1 MEAGMDASRT
11 DPTRAGTPRADT
23 PRARAAVPFILVSL
37 GLDTL
42 SMGLLIPVFPPLIQY
57 FQHGD
62 AAAAGRLLGILTAAW
77 AVAQFFGAPIM
88 GALSDRFGRR
98 PVLLASILGLGL
110 DYLLMG
116 FAPNLG
122 WLFLGRVL
130 SGFTASSF
138 SVATA
143 YIADVTPPEQ
153 RAARF
158 GLTGAIWSASF
169 IVGPALGGMLGAV
182 ALRLPFFV
190 AAGVTLV
197 AAVYGLLVLPESL
210 AAEHRAAFRWRKAN
224 PVASL
229 GFLASHPELLW
240 LSVVNFLMQFAHA
253 VLPTL
258 FILYAGNRYGWS
270 LRVTGPVLALTGVC
284 SLIVQVGLVPRVVA
298 WIGEL
303 RALIA
308 GLLAGALGLAIYGL
322 APSGWVFL
330 LGAPVGALLGL
341 FGPGFQA
348 IATRRAG
355 VSEQGRLQGA
365 NSSIAGLTSMLAPAA
380 FGYLYAW
387 SVGPGRAPALSGA
400 AFLIAAGLLAL
411 GAAIAAACVAPHGET
426 QAA

>member
-1 MEAGMDASRT
+1 MEEGEMTDA
-11 DPTRAGTPRADT
+11 D
-23 PRARAAVPFILVSL
+23 ARPAARPAAVGFILISL

-42 SMGLLIPVFPPLIQY
+42 SMGLLIPVFPPLVQQ
-57 FQHGD
+57 FLHGD
-62 AAAAGRLLGILTAAW
+62 AAAAGRSIGMLTAAW

-110 DYLLMG
+110 DYLLMA
-116 FAPNLG
+116 FSPNLG

-169 IVGPALGGMLGAV
+169 IVGPAVGGLLGAI

-197 AAVYGLLVLPESL
+197 AAVYGLMVLPESL
-210 AAEHRAAFRWRKAN
+210 PPAHRAPFRWRKAN

-229 GFLASHPELLW
+229 GFLGSHPELLW

-253 VLPTL
+253 ALPTL

-270 LRVTGPVLALTGVC
+270 LRITGPVLAFTGVC
-284 SLIVQVGLVPRVVA
+284 SLAVQAGLVPRVVA
-298 WIGEL
+298 WIGEAG
-303 RALIA
+303 ALIA
-308 GLLAGALGLAIYGL
+308 GLVMGALGMAIYGL
-322 APSGWVFL
+322 APSGAIFL

-348 IATRRAG
+348 IATRRVG
-355 VSEQGRLQGA
+355 PSEQGRLQGA
-365 NSSIAGLTSMLAPAA
+365 NSSIAGLTSMIAPAA
-380 FGYLYAW
+380 FGYIYAW
-387 SVGPGRAPALSGA
+387 SAAPGRGEATTGV
-400 AFLIAAGLLAL
+400 AFL
-411 GAAIAAACVAPHGET
+411 AAASLLITAALVVSLAVAPHGRPPT
-426 QAA
+426 PAA

>member
-1 MEAGMDASRT
+1 MDAQ
-11 DPTRAGTPRADT
+11 DIAAGRS
-23 PRARAAVPFILVSL
+23 RAAVPFILVSL

-42 SMGLLIPVFPPLIQY
+42 SMGLLIPVFPPLVQQ

-62 AAAAGRLLGILTAAW
+62 AAAAGRVIGVLTAAW

-98 PVLLASILGLGL
+98 PVLLGSIFGMGL
-110 DYLLMG
+110 DYLLMA

-143 YIADVTPPEQ
+143 YIADVTPPER

-158 GLTGAIWSASF
+158 GLTGAIWSVSF
-169 IVGPALGGMLGAV
+169 IVGPALGGLLGAA

-190 AAGVTLV
+190 AAAVSLV
-197 AAVYGLLVLPESL
+197 AGIYGLLVLPESL
-210 AAEHRAAFRWRKAN
+210 AAEHRAPFSWRKAN

-229 GFLASHPELLW
+229 GFLGSHPELMW
-240 LSVVNFLMQFAHA
+240 LSVVTFPIQKTHA
-253 VLPTL
+253 VFPTL

-270 LRVTGPVLALTGVC
+270 LQLTGPVLALTGVFGF
-284 SLIVQVGLVPRVVA
+284 IVQAALVPRAVP
-298 WIGEL
+298 WIGEVRTL
-303 RALIA
+303 VA
-308 GLLAGALGLAIYGL
+308 GLLGGAAGLVIYGL
-322 APSGWVFL
+322 APSGLLFL

-348 IATRRAG
+348 IATRRVG
-355 VSEQGRLQGA
+355 PSEQGRLQGA
-365 NSSIAGLTSMLAPAA
+365 NSSIAGLTSMIAPAA
-380 FGYLYAW
+380 FGYIYAW
-387 SVGPGRAPALSGA
+387 SARPGQGPAMSGV
-400 AFLIAAGLLAL
+400 AFLVAAGLLAL
-411 GAAIAAACVAPHGET
+411 GALVAVIAVAPHGRTSEF
-426 QAA
+426 AG

>member
-1 MEAGMDASRT
+1 MTANADAR
-11 DPTRAGTPRADT
+11 PADD
-23 PRARAAVPFILVSL
+23 RAAVGFILVSL

-42 SMGLLIPVFPPLIQY
+42 SMALLIPVFPPLIQQ

-62 AAAAGRLLGILTAAW
+62 AAAAGRYIGILTAAW

-98 PVLLASILGLGL
+98 PVLLASIAGLGL
-110 DYLLMG
+110 DYLLMA

-158 GLTGAIWSASF
+158 GLTGAIWSFSF
-169 IVGPALGGMLGAV
+169 IVGPALGGLLGAID
-182 ALRLPFFV
+182 LRLPFFV

-210 AAEHRAAFRWRKAN
+210 AAEHRAPFSWGKAN

-229 GFLASHPELLW
+229 GFLGSHPELLW

-270 LRVTGPVLALTGVC
+270 LQVTGSVLALTGVFG
-284 SLIVQVGLVPRVVA
+284 LVVQAGLVPRVVR
-298 WIGEL
+298 WIGEVRTL
-303 RALIA
+303 VA
-308 GLLAGALGLAIYGL
+308 GLLAGAAALVIYGL
-322 APSGWVFL
+322 APSGALFL

-348 IATRRAG
+348 IATRRVG
-355 VSEQGRLQGA
+355 PSEQGRLQGA
-365 NSSIAGLTSMLAPAA
+365 NSSIAGLTSMIAPAA
-380 FGYLYAW
+380 FGYIYAW
-387 SVGPGRAPALSGA
+387 SAQPERGAAATGA

-411 GAAIAAACVAPHGET
+411 GALVVAVAVAPHGNAREP
-426 QAA
+426 AA